1 MPETVKFFTY
11 DLLRSLNEKAVKE
24 RRNRSLYF
32 EKLPIDP
39 NNVYP
44 VIMNFLHNDVEVRT
58 GFIMNHDKEMAW
70 IDLTLKEFNALPEV
84 PRSEL
89 PDRESAEDDNLNN

>member
-1 MPETVKFFTY
+1 MPETVKVFTY
-11 DLLRSLNEKAVKE
+11 DLLRTLNQKAVKE

-84 PRSEL
+84 QRSEL
-89 PDRESAEDDNLNN
+89 PDRESAEDDNPSN

>member
-1 MPETVKFFTY
+1 MPDTVKFFTY
-11 DLLRSLNEKAVKE
+11 DLLRTLNEKAVKE

-44 VIMNFLHNDVEVRT
+44 VVMNFLHNDVEVRT
-58 GFIMNHDKEMAW
+58 GFIMNYDKEMAW

-84 PRSEL
+84 PKSEL
-89 PDRESAEDDNLNN
+89 PELKSDEDGNLDN